1 MALWTKLSRLPAVA
15 SQFISL
21 EIIVENKFGVVD
33 VILPTQSPI
42 LVGLNDPEGVL
53 FHWSIDDGNQM
64 HSSVL
69 EGCRKCFVA
78 TLQCMTRL
86 VMPY

>member
-1 MALWTKLSRLPAVA
+1 MLA
-15 SQFISL
+15 
-21 EIIVENKFGVVD
+21 
-33 VILPTQSPI
+33 
-42 LVGLNDPEGVL
+42 GLDDPEGVL
-53 FHWSIDDGNQM
+53 FHWSIYDGNQM

-78 TLQCMTRL
+78 TLQCMMRL